1 MKKFKGVENKPFE
14 DMILDGLE
22 DEKEKEF
29 ESEGIEA
36 VKKDISKS
44 LVRFIIKNGINA
56 LFRDVH
62 VALNNIL
69 LHKIPYDFKFEDHQK
84 EFKNLGLAEKLLGKM
99 WNTWITNRIRIN
111 ESKKAIEIGY
121 KYGLRGKPYTI
132 NTAPLKPIKVVDPEE
147 PGAFHDIL
155 IYNRVL
161 APQEIEKYDLVDL
174 NEQTEEYKT
183 LGKEMGDYFNC
194 LLQHKNMDDVSLRS
208 VFEEK

>member
-29 ESEGIEA
+29 ESEEVDA
-36 VKKDISKS
+36 FKKDISKM
-44 LVRFIIKNGINA
+44 LMRFIIKNGINA
-56 LFRDVH
+56 LFRDIH
-62 VALNNIL
+62 IAMDAIL
-69 LHKIPYDFKFEDHQK
+69 LHKTPWDFKFEDHK
-84 EFKNLGLAEKLLGKM
+84 NVFKNIQIAKNLFGKM
-99 WNTWITNRIRIN
+99 WNNWIDSRIKG
-111 ESKKAIEIGY
+111 SKKAIEIGY

-132 NTAPLKPIKVVDPEE
+132 NTAPLKPIKVVNPEE